1 MRNCIIILTLS
12 LLAVAAKPLF
22 YNDPV
27 FMAQTNYQA
36 PSSGASGINN
46 PFVLNWSNRVVT
58 AGGTVGSVTL
68 SNAQVFLN
76 AIQSITNKILT
87 VSIIPTDSIVAVQCP
102 LMYSAG
108 YSVWTNSG
116 FSASTLTKNGLGIGN
131 PNYFDTGV
139 NPSLVFTNQTKY
151 SNCVSTYSLNQNA
164 SNQNADNGSY
174 VAGGYIA
181 LLMQYNGVNNFWDD
195 YNSTAPDRTLA
206 NVSFSGGFN
215 IGSRTSSSYSFIAEG
230 YAAVNYSNL
239 VLNVAGPATYGPPN
253 LNFYFGNCNGSPM
266 TGNTGVTNSFYW
278 LSFGLTTN
286 EAGLLYTNVQQL
298 RVNMGG
304 GYK

>member
-1 MRNCIIILTLS
+1 MRNCIIILTIS

-27 FMAQTNYQA
+27 FMAQTNYQS

-87 VSIIPTDSIVAVQCP
+87 MSIIPTDSLAAVQCP

-116 FSASTLTKNGLGIGN
+116 FTSGTLTKNGIGIGN

-151 SNCVSTYSLNQNA
+151 SNCVATYALNFNA
-164 SNQNADNGSY
+164 NNLNADNGSY
-174 VAGGYIA
+174 VAGGYLA
-181 LLMQYNGVNNFWDD
+181 LLFQFNGVANYLDD
-195 YNSTAPDRTLA
+195 YNSTVPDRTSA
-206 NVSFSGGFN
+206 AFAFSGGFD
-215 IGSRTSSSYSFIAEG
+215 IGSRTASNNAFLGAG
-230 YAAVNYSNL
+230 YASINYSNL
-239 VLNVAGPATYGPPN
+239 AVNAGTAIYGPPN

-298 RVNMGG
+298 RMNMGG